1 VNFDFVN
8 LQFYSSDVTSFSSVK
23 NMQILIK
30 VLAKYGCSL
39 YLVKFRI
46 CTDRPNQSHIDN
58 LHLRLT
64 FVYQQLLLE
73 YHFAQMSKI
82 KRGGLNQCGPEYF
95 EV

>member
-1 VNFDFVN
+1 MNFDFVN

-64 FVYQQLLLE
+64 CVSAIIVRISFCPNV
-73 YHFAQMSKI
+73 K
-82 KRGGLNQCGPEYF
+82 N
-95 EV
+95 